1 MGEKEGNERDGD
13 VLDRGGAMSVDISVA
28 IDCRR
33 KGRQSAYWC
42 LFWMG
47 AKFACCVSPASLARK
62 AWCVCYVWDV
72 FRAQRECGHT
82 MGK

>member
-1 MGEKEGNERDGD
+1 MGNERDGD
-13 VLDRGGAMSVDISVA
+13 VLERGAMSVDLSVA

-72 FRAQRECGHT
+72 FRAQRECGDT
-82 MGK
+82 VGK